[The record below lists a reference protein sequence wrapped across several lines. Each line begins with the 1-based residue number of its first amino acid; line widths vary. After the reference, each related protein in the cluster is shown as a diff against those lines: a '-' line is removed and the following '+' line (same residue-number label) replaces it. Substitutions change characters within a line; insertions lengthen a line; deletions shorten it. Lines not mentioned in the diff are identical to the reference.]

1 MSDML
6 VDFGTQQPETRQMA
20 LELRLDQRH
29 TQRLLR
35 RRAQQ
40 ILQPILQGRR
50 LRLQYRIEL
59 LDSKKYSARDLV
71 S

>member
-1 MSDML
+1 MSDIL
-6 VDFGTQQPETRQMA
+6 VDFGTHKPKTRQMA
-20 LELRLDQRH
+20 LELRLDRLHNQRISR
-29 TQRLLR
+29 QC
-35 RRAQQ
+35 AQQ

-50 LRLQYRIEL
+50 LRRQYRIEL

>member
-1 MSDML
+1 MSDMR
-6 VDFGTQQPETRQMA
+6 VDFGTQQPENRQMA

-29 TQRLLR
+29 TQRLSR
-35 RRAQQ
+35 RCAQQ

-50 LRLQYRIEL
+50 LRRQYRIEL
-59 LDSKKYSARDLV
+59 LDSEKYSARDLV